1 MLTLKTLQVEIA
13 FPHLSAT
20 TSGVVALGV
29 LSLANSGESIVRIM
43 SAEEIV
49 ARGGDEPDRLLW
61 PERASFFAERAMRLR
76 QLSRTDQATAG
87 YLTLMADIA
96 QAQQACLAEF
106 PDVPLPDTRALD
118 HARQLAIPPLD
129 VSSWK
134 RDPAWRNSLRQLCKK
149 LADNAPENV
158 TPILTKL
165 LEATDEHLEQ
175 QAELLLTGVS
185 KGLDVATAPLIGAA
199 LQVYWVHMITA
210 DDTIRDPLIY
220 AAHDLDNE
228 STCPCCG
235 SYPTAS
241 VTRSRGAIA
250 GQRYLSC
257 SLCGTEWNMV
267 RIKCSNCF
275 GTKNITYMSLDPA
288 DAPTDDGSS
297 SRAAKNAVLAET
309 CGDCGVYL
317 KIMHTDR
324 QPFVDPVGDD
334 LATMTLDVLLADA
347 GKIKHGRNLM
357 LLFSNPEPQS

>member
-1 MLTLKTLQVEIA
+1 M
-13 FPHLSAT
+13 
-20 TSGVVALGV
+20 
-29 LSLANSGESIVRIM
+29 ANSGESIVRIM

-76 QLSRTDQATAG
+76 QLSRTEQATSG
-87 YLTLMADIA
+87 YLALMADIA
-96 QAQQACLAEF
+96 QAQQECLADF
-106 PDVPLPDTRALD
+106 PDAPLPDDDALD
-118 HARQLAIPPLD
+118 QARQLGIPPLN

-134 RDPAWRNSLRQLCKK
+134 RDPVWRTGLRDLCTK
-149 LADNAPENV
+149 LMGQAPDTV
-158 TPILTKL
+158 TPILNTL
-165 LEATDEHLEQ
+165 LQASDDELEQ

-185 KGLDVATAPLIGAA
+185 KGLDVAAAPLIGAA
-199 LQVYWVHMITA
+199 LQVYWVHMVTTGSAIQT
-210 DDTIRDPLIY
+210 PGIY

-241 VTRSRGAIA
+241 VTRSKGAVA

-257 SLCGTEWNMV
+257 SLCGTQWNMV
-267 RIKCSNCF
+267 RIKCSNCM
-275 GTKNITYMSLDPA
+275 GTENISYMSLDRA
-288 DAPTDDGSS
+288 DAPTDDDSS
-297 SRAAKNAVLAET
+297 GRASKNAVLAET

-334 LATMTLDVLLADA
+334 LATMALDVLLADA
-347 GKIKHGRNLM
+347 GKIKHGKNLM

>member
-1 MLTLKTLQVEIA
+1 MAK
-13 FPHLSAT
+13 
-20 TSGVVALGV
+20 
-29 LSLANSGESIVRIM
+29 SGESIVRIM

-49 ARGGDEPDRLLW
+49 ARGGDDPDRLLW
-61 PERASFFAERAMRLR
+61 PERASFFAERAMRIR
-76 QLSRTDQATAG
+76 QLSRTNHATAG
-87 YLTLMADIA
+87 YLALMADIA
-96 QAQQACLAEF
+96 QAQQECLADF
-106 PDVPLPDTRALD
+106 PEVPLPDPNVLD
-118 HARQLAIPPLD
+118 QARQLAIPPLD

-134 RDPAWRNSLRQLCKK
+134 RDPAWRTGLRQLCKK
-149 LADNAPENV
+149 VLDQAPDTVAAALN
-158 TPILTKL
+158 KL
-165 LEATDEHLEQ
+165 LDATDDYLEQ

-185 KGLDVATAPLIGAA
+185 KGLDIATAPVIGAA

-210 DDTIRDPLIY
+210 DESVRTPEIY

-241 VTRSRGAIA
+241 VTRSKGSVA

-257 SLCGTEWNMV
+257 SLCGTQWNMV
-267 RIKCSNCF
+267 RIKCSNCL
-275 GTKNITYMSLDPA
+275 GTESISYMSLDLADTPA
-288 DAPTDDGSS
+288 DDDSS
-297 SRAAKNAVLAET
+297 GRAAKSAVLAET

-347 GKIKHGRNLM
+347 GRIKHGRNLM

>member
-1 MLTLKTLQVEIA
+1 
-13 FPHLSAT
+13 
-20 TSGVVALGV
+20 
-29 LSLANSGESIVRIM
+29 M

-61 PERASFFAERAMRLR
+61 PERASFFAERGMRLR
-76 QLSRTDQATAG
+76 QLSRNDDATAG
-87 YLTLMADIA
+87 YLALMADIA
-96 QAQQACLAEF
+96 QAQQDCLADF
-106 PDVPLPDTRALD
+106 PDVPLPDTKALD
-118 HARQLAIPPLD
+118 HARQLAVPPLNA
-129 VSSWK
+129 SSWK
-134 RDPAWRNSLRQLCKK
+134 RDPAWRACLRQLCDK
-149 LADNAPENV
+149 LTTKVPDNV
-158 TPILTKL
+158 SPILDAL
-165 LEATDEHLEQ
+165 LDATDEHLEE

-185 KGLDVATAPLIGAA
+185 SGLNVATAPFIGAA

-210 DDTIRDPLIY
+210 DEAIRRPDIY

-267 RIKCSNCF
+267 RIKCTNCL
-275 GTKNITYMSLDPA
+275 GTENISYMSLDLT
-288 DAPTDDGSS
+288 DSPTDDDTSG
-297 SRAAKNAVLAET
+297 RAAKNAIFAET
-309 CGDCGVYL
+309 CDDCGAYL

-334 LATMTLDVLLADA
+334 LATMHLD
-347 GKIKHGRNLM
+347 I
-357 LLFSNPEPQS
+357 